1 MAYGDDAALP
11 ATVEQLR
18 LAVRVAGSDFDD
30 ELTALAMAA
39 VEDMGRAGVPGEFLA
54 SGSPLVRHAC
64 LCFVKAHFGF
74 DNADADRLADS
85 YRQALCD
92 LLNSPSLTGASR

>member
-1 MAYGDDAALP
+1 MAYGDEATKP

-18 LAVRVAGSDFDD
+18 LAVRVAGPDFDD

-39 VEDMGRAGVPGEFLA
+39 VEDMGRAGVPDEFLS
-54 SGSPLVRHAC
+54 SGSPLVRHAV

-74 DNADADRLADS
+74 DNADADRLAAS

-92 LLNSPSLTGASR
+92 LLNSPSATGASR